1 MISIEEADYPTTAP
15 VATIDEMEIPP
26 TYKLG
31 YTPRNAPLHFYT
43 ESLSGLLV
51 ALDTI
56 ESWGVRRFWEQKRK
70 VFIKIEEDAG
80 LVERRVR
87 CICVERSREVT
98 PRVTPE
104 AVETTEFE
112 KPSEG
117 DVLTPS
123 APEGS
128 DCDMEEVEE
137 MVHLDESPQEISP
150 PEIET
155 GFSVISGPTAQ
166 TNSRSEEEGGAARS
180 EVDMDSADDYEHLTG
195 LDIGEF
201 FNEPVSSTST

>member
-1 MISIEEADYPTTAP
+1 
-15 VATIDEMEIPP
+15 
-26 TYKLG
+26 
-31 YTPRNAPLHFYT
+31 
-43 ESLSGLLV
+43 LV
-51 ALDTI
+51 ALDAT
-56 ESWGVRRFWEQKRK
+56 ESWGVRRVREQRRK
-70 VFIKIEEDAG
+70 VVRKIEEDAG

-87 CICVERSREVT
+87 SIWEGRSREVI
-98 PRVTPE
+98 PRVSPE
-104 AVETTEFE
+104 AVVTTEFE
-112 KPSEG
+112 KPTEG

-128 DCDMEEVEE
+128 DLEMEEVEG

-155 GFSVISGPTAQ
+155 GFSAISGPTAQ
-166 TNSRSEEEGGAARS
+166 TNSRSEEEGDGAARS

>member
-1 MISIEEADYPTTAP
+1 
-15 VATIDEMEIPP
+15 MEISP
-26 TYKLG
+26 TYKLA
-31 YTPRNAPLHFYT
+31 YTTTNAPLHFYT
-43 ESLSGLLV
+43 ESLSRLLV
-51 ALDTI
+51 ALDAI
-56 ESWGVRRFWEQKRK
+56 ESWGVRRVRDQRRK
-70 VFIKIEEDAG
+70 VVRKIEEDAG

-87 CICVERSREVT
+87 YIWEERSREVT

-112 KPSEG
+112 KTTEG

-123 APEGS
+123 VPEGS
-128 DCDMEEVEE
+128 DWEMEEVEE
-137 MVHLDESPQEISP
+137 IVHLDESPQEISP

-155 GFSVISGPTAQ
+155 GFSAIAGPTVQ
-166 TNSRSEEEGGAARS
+166 TNERSPEEDDGATRS

-201 FNEPVSSTST
+201 FNEPVSSPST